1 MTGGV
6 VQRLLFRNLAILA
19 LVMLCVA
26 LLYQHF
32 TRDRDS
38 PRILVFQDKPEEW
51 ADALKLG
58 FDNALRADPVGKRAI
73 VVTESA
79 ASDPQAET
87 NLAQSIANEH
97 YTMVYALGTQATQE
111 VFQALKGTKTPIIF
125 GAVTDPVAAGLYQG
139 SLNKPGGN
147 ITGTQDIWPY
157 SAQFD
162 LMMQLVPNVKKLG
175 IVYNSSEVNSQVS
188 VALIERECQRRGI
201 SLMQRAVTEPSQISL
216 AVQSLIQNKIDAF
229 FVPADN
235 TAQGNSQ
242 VIIAACFRAH
252 IPVFTGISGIVQNGA
267 LGTVGTN
274 YVELGKVNAKQAI
287 DILKGKEAKDISVL
301 TADQGDLYLNQT
313 SADKLGIKIPDA
325 LLKRAVMVYR

>member
-1 MTGGV
+1 
-6 VQRLLFRNLAILA
+6 VQRLLLRNLVILCLAMLCLA
-19 LVMLCVA
+19 LI
-26 LLYQHF
+26 YQHF
-32 TRDRDS
+32 TKDRDA

-58 FDNALRADPVGKRAI
+58 FDNALRADPVGKRAV
-73 VVTESA
+73 VVTVSA
-79 ASDPQAET
+79 ASDPQAAT
-87 NLAQSIANEH
+87 NLSQAIASEH

-111 VFQALKGTKTPIIF
+111 VFQALKGTDTPIIF

-139 SLNKPGGN
+139 SLDKPSGN

-162 LMMQLVPNVKKLG
+162 LMMQLVPTLKTLG

-188 VALIERECQRRGI
+188 VSMIKRECQRRGI
-201 SLMQRAVTEPSQISL
+201 SLMERAVTEPSQITL
-216 AVQSLIQNKIDAF
+216 AVGSLIQNKIDAF

-242 VIIAACFRAH
+242 VILAACFRAH

-274 YVELGKVNAKQAI
+274 YVELGKVNARQAI
-287 DILKGKEAKDISVL
+287 EILKGKEAKELSVL
-301 TADQGDLYLNQT
+301 TADKGDLYLNQT
-313 SADKLGIKIPDA
+313 SANKLGITIPDA
-325 LLKRAVMVYR
+325 LLKRAVAVYH

>member
-1 MTGGV
+1 
-6 VQRLLFRNLAILA
+6 
-19 LVMLCVA
+19 
-26 LLYQHF
+26 
-32 TRDRDS
+32 
-38 PRILVFQDKPEEW
+38 
-51 ADALKLG
+51 
-58 FDNALRADPVGKRAI
+58 
-73 VVTESA
+73 
-79 ASDPQAET
+79 
-87 NLAQSIANEH
+87 
-97 YTMVYALGTQATQE
+97 
-111 VFQALKGTKTPIIF
+111 
-125 GAVTDPVAAGLYQG
+125 
-139 SLNKPGGN
+139 LNKPGGN